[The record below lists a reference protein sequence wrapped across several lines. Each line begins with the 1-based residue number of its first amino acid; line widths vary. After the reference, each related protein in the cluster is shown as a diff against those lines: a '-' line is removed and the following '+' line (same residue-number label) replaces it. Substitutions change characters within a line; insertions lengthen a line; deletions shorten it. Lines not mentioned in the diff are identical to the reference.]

1 MVFALQ
7 EVSFPGDYFSRRLLF
22 QEITFP
28 GDYFSR
34 RLLFQEIIP
43 HKVIVAM
50 QYTSSLLRYEADG
63 STQTLSGRLR
73 WTNAKKDWIREG
85 LSSADSCA

>member
-1 MVFALQ
+1 MVFELQ
-7 EVSFPGDYFSRRLLF
+7 EVSFPGDYFSRRLL
-22 QEITFP
+22 
-28 GDYFSR
+28 SR

-50 QYTSSLLRYEADG
+50 QYTSSLLRYEADE